1 MPCVEKGKAKKL
13 NLVKLEGPLGDLSG
27 MTTAERAEIVQQDG
41 RRRIFEEIAQAEA
54 KAWRGGCCG
63 VPWSRGASRWRC

>member
-13 NLVKLEGPLGDLSG
+13 NLVKLGGPLGDLSG

-41 RRRIFEEIAQAEA
+41 RRR
-54 KAWRGGCCG
+54 KAGRSGSLQE
-63 VPWSRGASRWRC
+63 P